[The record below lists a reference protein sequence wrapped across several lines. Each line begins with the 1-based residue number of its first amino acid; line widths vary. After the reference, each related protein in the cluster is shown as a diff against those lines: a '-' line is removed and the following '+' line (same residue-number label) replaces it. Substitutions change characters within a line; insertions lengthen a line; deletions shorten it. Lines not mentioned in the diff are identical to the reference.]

1 MMNQA
6 MFNCKEKYTFIFI
19 LSYFFILAIT
29 AKALYHKE
37 TLCKK
42 DEVQRFLSSLV
53 IKKPEVGH
61 LVNCFHMAKPTNST
75 TNTKGC
81 VAKPVQTDGA
91 KTGNQPKKVITFSTI
106 DNFGYQNWRDFSDSR
121 LIDPSKQYPIIE
133 IVIALNF
140 FPGGKYFPNMLFM
153 SNTFYKMIF
162 LTLSLM

>member
-1 MMNQA
+1 M
-6 MFNCKEKYTFIFI
+6 
-19 LSYFFILAIT
+19 
-29 AKALYHKE
+29 
-37 TLCKK
+37 
-42 DEVQRFLSSLV
+42 SSLV

-153 SNTFYKMIF
+153 CDTFLK
-162 LTLSLM
+162 